1 MKKLKSTV
9 TNMVIVLTAV
19 ALLSGGVLASVNHI
33 TVGPIKEQNAKQL
46 GEGIKAVMDDDQLV
60 VSATDTVA
68 LVVDGD
74 TAHYIVHTANNKQGK
89 MLGCAVESTVMG
101 FGGELKVLVG
111 FDKKGKVLGYKILQ
125 SAETPGLGQKADKW
139 FQKDGKGCIVGRK
152 MNEKKPLTIGKEA
165 NDVDAITASTITSKA
180 FIRAV
185 NNAFSA
191 YRKYMK
197 ASEADAVTSASQ
209 QLHE

>member
-1 MKKLKSTV
+1 
-9 TNMVIVLTAV
+9 
-19 ALLSGGVLASVNHI
+19 
-33 TVGPIKEQNAKQL
+33 
-46 GEGIKAVMDDDQLV
+46 
-60 VSATDTVA
+60 
-68 LVVDGD
+68 
-74 TAHYIVHTANNKQGK
+74 

-197 ASEADAVTSASQ
+197 AQEADAVTSASQ

>member
-1 MKKLKSTV
+1 
-9 TNMVIVLTAV
+9 
-19 ALLSGGVLASVNHI
+19 
-33 TVGPIKEQNAKQL
+33 
-46 GEGIKAVMDDDQLV
+46 
-60 VSATDTVA
+60 
-68 LVVDGD
+68 
-74 TAHYIVHTANNKQGK
+74 
-89 MLGCAVESTVMG
+89 
-101 FGGELKVLVG
+101 
-111 FDKKGKVLGYKILQ
+111 
-125 SAETPGLGQKADKW
+125 
-139 FQKDGKGCIVGRK
+139 

-197 ASEADAVTSASQ
+197 AQEADAVTSASQ

>member
-1 MKKLKSTV
+1 M
-9 TNMVIVLTAV
+9 
-19 ALLSGGVLASVNHI
+19 ALLSGGVLASVNHV

-46 GEGIKAVMDDDQLV
+46 SEGIKAVMDDDQLV

-101 FGGELKVLVG
+101 FGGELKV
-111 FDKKGKVLGYKILQ
+111 GYKILQ

>member
-1 MKKLKSTV
+1 MKKLKSSL

-19 ALLSGGVLASVNHI
+19 ALVSGGVLASVNHA
-33 TVGPIKEQNAKQL
+33 TEGPIKEQNAKQL
-46 GEGIKAVMDDDQLV
+46 SEGIKTVMGNDQLV

-68 LVVDGD
+68 LVADGD
-74 TAHYIVHTANNKQGK
+74 TAHYIIHTANTKQGK
-89 MLGCAVESTVMG
+89 MLGCAVESSVMG

-111 FDKKGKVLGYKILQ
+111 FDKKGTVLGYKILQ

-139 FQKDGKGCIVGRK
+139 FQKDGKGSIIGRK
-152 MNEKKPLTIGKEA
+152 MNVKKPLTIGKEA

-191 YRKYMK
+191 YGKYMK

-209 QLHE
+209 QYH

>member
-19 ALLSGGVLASVNHI
+19 ALLSGGVLASVNHV
-33 TVGPIKEQNAKQL
+33 TEGPIKEQNAKQL
-46 GEGIKAVMDDDQLV
+46 SEGIKAVMDDDQLV

-101 FGGELKVLVG
+101 FGGELKVR
-111 FDKKGKVLGYKILQ
+111 F
-125 SAETPGLGQKADKW
+125 AW
-139 FQKDGKGCIVGRK
+139 R
-152 MNEKKPLTIGKEA
+152 
-165 NDVDAITASTITSKA
+165 DA
-180 FIRAV
+180 R
-185 NNAFSA
+185 
-191 YRKYMK
+191 
-197 ASEADAVTSASQ
+197 
-209 QLHE
+209 